1 MSPVDELLACGEL
14 RAQLAKAEDVGV
26 IPDEVYR
33 KCGRHGLFGLAVPA
47 KYGGTTR
54 PLSERVR
61 VHEAVAR
68 LSASLHSVLVVHEM
82 VVHAIARFGRPEVQ
96 TRWLPALATGDAP
109 AAFALTEPTG
119 GSTFDALGTTA
130 TPAAGGFVLTGSKR
144 WASSGLRA
152 RVVLV
157 VAATPGGPVALLVD
171 GDSTGLTRRPAEP
184 LAAFRATSM
193 ADLRFHECVVAKGN
207 QLSATG
213 FGLHRVA
220 TGCLTL
226 GRILVAAGACGIA
239 AAALETAVDHV
250 RTRKPA
256 AKALADH
263 EIVRAA
269 IAKEHVDVRAGVAL
283 TSAAAAAFDADEP
296 DVVREAMIAKLGATA
311 AARGATST
319 ALRLYGASGM
329 TQAAPVRRYAAEAQV
344 YDLIEG
350 GTDVLL
356 SALGGDLV
364 RAEVSWGWR

>member
-157 VAATPGGPVALLVD
+157 VAATPGGPVAL
-171 GDSTGLTRRPAEP
+171 
-184 LAAFRATSM
+184 
-193 ADLRFHECVVAKGN
+193 N
-207 QLSATG
+207 
-213 FGLHRVA
+213 
-220 TGCLTL
+220 
-226 GRILVAAGACGIA
+226 
-239 AAALETAVDHV
+239 
-250 RTRKPA
+250 
-256 AKALADH
+256 
-263 EIVRAA
+263 
-269 IAKEHVDVRAGVAL
+269 
-283 TSAAAAAFDADEP
+283 
-296 DVVREAMIAKLGATA
+296 
-311 AARGATST
+311 
-319 ALRLYGASGM
+319 
-329 TQAAPVRRYAAEAQV
+329 
-344 YDLIEG
+344 
-350 GTDVLL
+350 
-356 SALGGDLV
+356 
-364 RAEVSWGWR
+364 W